1 MVASFLGK
9 IRSKVLNSTFN
20 RVGRPTTVQ
29 SENLSKNH
37 ITKGALLKLED
48 KEYALLKLKHF
59 LFFVFSFLFVR
70 SEDLLFHRIQLKLI
84 ITCNP

>member
-1 MVASFLGK
+1 M
-9 IRSKVLNSTFN
+9 RSKVLNSTFN

-37 ITKGALLKLED
+37 ITFTKGALLKLED
-48 KEYALLKLKHF
+48 KQYALLKFKHF